1 MPMQNLQELPRFG
14 DKLSY
19 LYVERAVIDQQEKS
33 IAVHRAD
40 QITPVPAAALALLIL
55 GPGTT
60 ITHAA
65 VKALADNNCQIVWV
79 GEHAVRFY
87 AHGLGG
93 SRHSRNLLR
102 QARLVSND
110 VTRLQ
115 VVIRMYA
122 FRFAER
128 LDAGLTLQQIRGK
141 EGIRVRQAYAEASRE
156 TGVAWAGRK
165 YQRNQWSA
173 AAPVNRALSSANA
186 CLYGLIH
193 AAILSGGYSPAMGFV
208 HTGKQLSFVYDVADL
223 YKADLTIPLAFR
235 VVAAGTTDV
244 ERNVRIACREAF
256 RTGRLIQ
263 QILPDIEDVLKVPD
277 AGEDEYADDPAR
289 PGELWTPKCL
299 TEDMP
304 IGRVLKLDPDTLPRP
319 KGATSHD
326 SDDSGTGDTVSA
338 G

>member
-1 MPMQNLQELPRFG
+1 MQNLQELPRFG

-19 LYVERAVIDQQEKS
+19 LYVEHAAIDQHEKS

-40 QITPVPAAALALLIL
+40 QVTPVPAAALALLIL

-65 VKALADNNCQIVWV
+65 VKALADDNCQIVWV

-122 FRFAER
+122 FRFPER

-156 TGVAWAGRK
+156 TGVEWAGRN
-165 YQRNQWSA
+165 YQRNEWSA
-173 AAPVNRALSSANA
+173 ADPVNRALSSANA
-186 CLYGLIH
+186 CLYGLVH

-235 VVAAGTTDV
+235 AVAAGTTDI

-256 RTGRLIQ
+256 RTGRFIE
-263 QILPDIEDVLKVPD
+263 QILPDIEEVLKVPD

-304 IGRVLKLDPDTLPRP
+304 VGRVLKLDPDTLPRR

>member
-1 MPMQNLQELPRFG
+1 MQNLQELPRFG

-19 LYVERAVIDQQEKS
+19 LYVEHAVIDQHEKS

-40 QITPVPAAALALLIL
+40 QVTPVPAAALALLIL

-65 VKALADNNCQIVWV
+65 VKALADDNCQVVWV

-122 FRFAER
+122 FRFTER
-128 LDAGLTLQQIRGK
+128 LDPGLTLQQIRGK

-156 TGVAWAGRK
+156 TGVVWAGRN
-165 YQRNQWSA
+165 YQRNEWSA
-173 AAPVNRALSSANA
+173 ADPVNRALSSANA
-186 CLYGLIH
+186 CLYGLVH
-193 AAILSGGYSPAMGFV
+193 AAIISGGYSPAMGFV

-235 VVAAGTTDV
+235 AVAAGTTDI

-256 RTGRLIQ
+256 RTGRLIE
-263 QILPDIEDVLKVPD
+263 QILPDIEEVLKVPD
-277 AGEDEYADDPAR
+277 AGEDEFADDPAK
-289 PGELWTPKCL
+289 PGEYWTPRCL

-304 IGRVLKLDPDTLPRP
+304 ISRVLKLDPDTLPKR
-319 KGATSHD
+319 KGTTRHD

>member
-1 MPMQNLQELPRFG
+1 MQNLQELPRFA

-19 LYVERAVIDQQEKS
+19 LYVERAAIDQHEKS

-40 QITPVPAAALALLIL
+40 SVSPVPAAALGLLIL
-55 GPGTT
+55 GPGTS

-79 GEHAVRFY
+79 GQHAVRFY

-93 SRHSRNLLR
+93 ARHSRNLLR

-115 VVIRMYA
+115 VVIRMYS
-122 FRFAER
+122 FRFPEK
-128 LDAGLTLQQIRGK
+128 LDPHLTLQQIRGK
-141 EGIRVRQAYAEASRE
+141 EGVRVRQAYADASRE
-156 TGVAWAGRK
+156 TGVPWTGRNYK
-165 YQRNQWSA
+165 RNQWA
-173 AAPVNRALSSANA
+173 AADPVNRALSSANA
-186 CLYGLIH
+186 CLYGLVH
-193 AAILSGGYSPAMGFV
+193 AAILSAGYSPAMGFV

-223 YKADLTIPLAFR
+223 YKADITIPLAFR
-235 VVAAGTTDV
+235 VVAAGTTDI
-244 ERNVRIACREAF
+244 ERNVRIACREIF
-256 RTGRLIQ
+256 RGSRLIE
-263 QILPDIEDVLKVPD
+263 QILPDIEEVLNVPD
-277 AGEDEYADDPAR
+277 AGDDEYAEDPAR

-304 IGRVLKLDPDTLPRP
+304 VGKVLKLDPDALPKR
-319 KGATSHD
+319 KKAKT
-326 SDDSGTGDTVSA
+326 DDRDDRGTGDAVSA